1 MIKYKLTDQK
11 MQTYHG
17 FQWELDKE
25 VETNGEGNLCGAGW
39 LHFYDHPLLALLHN
53 PIHAGIKNPR
63 LFEVEVSGKSKD
75 DHGLKCGYTKAK
87 LVREIPIPKIT
98 PVQRVA
104 YGILC
109 AKKVSKS
116 KEWNQWADNWLW
128 GKDRT
133 YTAAEAAIAAI
144 AAEAAIAA
152 NAAAAAA
159 ADAAIVANAAEAAA
173 NAAEAAA
180 YDAADA
186 AAAAYA
192 AAEAAAIATADAAY
206 DAADAAD
213 AAVADAAVN
222 LDLIEIAK
230 QAMEIK

>member
-116 KEWNQWADNWLW
+116 KEWNQWAFNWLW

-133 YTAAEAAIAAI
+133 YTAAD
-144 AAEAAIAA
+144 
-152 NAAAAAA
+152 AAAY
-159 ADAAIVANAAEAAA
+159 
-173 NAAEAAA
+173 AEAAA
-180 YDAADA
+180 Y
-186 AAAAYA
+186 AAYA
-192 AAEAAAIATADAAY
+192 AAEAAAVAAYADAAAYDADAAAYAAEAAAAAADAAAY
-206 DAADAAD
+206 DAAAA
-213 AAVADAAVN
+213 AAHAAAAVN

-230 QAMEIK
+230 QAMEIV